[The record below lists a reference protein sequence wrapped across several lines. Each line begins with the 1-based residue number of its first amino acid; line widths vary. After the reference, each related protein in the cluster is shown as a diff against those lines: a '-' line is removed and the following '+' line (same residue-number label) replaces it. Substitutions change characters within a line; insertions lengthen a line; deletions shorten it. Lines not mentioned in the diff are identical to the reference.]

1 MERQL
6 VRTHSGRLLW
16 LTGISLPD
24 PASER
29 LAASLLSVA
38 SLLSLASLVALII
51 QLTSGWYFGASLFGS
66 LFLPLL
72 AWAVRVHL
80 RRPFAAR
87 SRAQRAPHPVP
98 LSHPAAPPASPL
110 SQGVRCR
117 SRCLLICSTLANA
130 AMLFIFLATTLPFL
144 ITVAPALP
152 TWAGWLYVFAAFSL
166 LTAALHVAG
175 FVLGC
180 QASCNPAFQ
189 QPLRKEVLT
198 AVTAEDYLY
207 FGGGGAPAVK
217 SVWVRPQEQA
227 QAQEQALQPQQ
238 QATAGRLPGAPP
250 ALSAVV

>member
-87 SRAQRAPHPVP
+87 SRAQRAPQPRAPLPPRRTPRP
-98 LSHPAAPPASPL
+98 LSLRACAAAPAA
-110 SQGVRCR
+110 C
-117 SRCLLICSTLANA
+117 
-130 AMLFIFLATTLPFL
+130 
-144 ITVAPALP
+144 
-152 TWAGWLYVFAAFSL
+152 
-166 LTAALHVAG
+166 
-175 FVLGC
+175 
-180 QASCNPAFQ
+180 
-189 QPLRKEVLT
+189 
-198 AVTAEDYLY
+198 
-207 FGGGGAPAVK
+207 
-217 SVWVRPQEQA
+217 
-227 QAQEQALQPQQ
+227 
-238 QATAGRLPGAPP
+238 
-250 ALSAVV
+250 